1 MKSAMKGFALLLAV
15 TLVWAGSAS
24 AEVVRGKVATIDLK
38 TNRITLQSDGK
49 DQSFTFDPQDFIV
62 WKGDDE
68 VKTDEIKMGAEAEVG
83 YYTDETGIQMASW
96 VDLTPIAEGEEVSVP
111 TETALPVEPA
121 VAATGDIVGT
131 SPGLSGAIEELPMT
145 PEAGTAE

>member
-1 MKSAMKGFALLLAV
+1 MKSTMKGLALLLAA

-38 TNRITLQSDGK
+38 ANRITLQADGK

-68 VKTDEIKMGAEAEVG
+68 VKTDEIKTGAEAEVG

-111 TETALPVEPA
+111 MDAVAPIEPA
-121 VAATGDIVGT
+121 VAVTGDIVGT
-131 SPGLSGAIEELPMT
+131 EVPVM
-145 PEAGTAE
+145 PEAGTTE